1 MKTQLRHLTIMAL
14 LLLVLTACAMA
25 PVAAAA
31 NPNTASSVETTTLTN
46 AQPVDETLSAP
57 PLTPLSEAEAAS
69 LIYMREEEKLARD
82 VYLAFYAQW
91 QLPLFQNIANSESTH
106 MASIKTLLDRY
117 GLVDPVGSNGTGVF
131 TNATLQDLYNQLIAE
146 GSQSAEAALQ
156 VGALIEEVD
165 IADLQQGLTAITH
178 ADIIRVYSSLIRG
191 SENHLRAFTS
201 QLTQLTGATYVPQY
215 LDQVTYDTLLSTPMG
230 QNGAR
235 GQGMNGMNGMSGMNG
250 TQTCEE
256 TQDCQG
262 MPGGQGGQGGQGQ
275 RGGQGGQ
282 GRRGNN

>member
-1 MKTQLRHLTIMAL
+1 MTTQLRNLTIMAL

-46 AQPVDETLSAP
+46 AQPVDETLSAL

-117 GLVDPVGSNGTGVF
+117 GLTDPVGSNGAGVF
-131 TNATLQDLYNQLIAE
+131 TNTTLQDLYNQLIAE

-178 ADIIRVYSSLIRG
+178 TDIIRVYNSLTRG

-201 QLTQLTGATYVPQY
+201 QLSQLTGTTYVPQH
-215 LDQVTYDTLLSTPMG
+215 LDQATYEAIISTPMG
-230 QNGAR
+230 QNGAM
-235 GQGMNGMNGMSGMNG
+235 GQGMNGMNG
-250 TQTCEE
+250 TQTCTG

-262 MPGGQGGQGGQGQ
+262 MGTQGGTGQYGGHGGQGHH
-275 RGGQGGQ
+275 
-282 GRRGNN
+282 GNN